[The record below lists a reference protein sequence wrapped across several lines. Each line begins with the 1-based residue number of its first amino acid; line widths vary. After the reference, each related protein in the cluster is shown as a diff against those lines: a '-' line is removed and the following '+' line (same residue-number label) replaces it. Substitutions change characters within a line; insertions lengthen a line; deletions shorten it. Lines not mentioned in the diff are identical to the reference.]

1 MLRAPR
7 MSSGPRASMSMS
19 PPRAVQARRVQFQRA
34 ARLAVLARV
43 VAAGAQVDARAAVQ
57 AQRALAGL
65 EFDDGAVGRVD
76 DLAVAVDAQR
86 GAVRVQHGI
95 GRQAQAVARRQADA
109 AHADAAGVD
118 AAGHREAAGVD
129 RDIDFAGADFVADG
143 QVAALDL
150 EAARAVDRA
159 RVQALVQRG
168 EIQLLGADVDGA
180 LGIRHA
186 RAAGL
191 VVARGA
197 AQDAALQ
204 VDAARAGIQ
213 RDGRQAAGA
222 VVAGRQV
229 DDAAGG
235 LGDVAVAAFQD
246 GFAAPA
252 VFGQLLEWHG
262 PARQVQLRLAGQ
274 DQRPVGA
281 QRHLPEGRAMRP
293 SMLSRPASSQ
303 VPRPGRVSRRPA
315 RRRAWPG

>member
-19 PPRAVQARRVQFQRA
+19 PRAPFRRGAFSSSVPRGLPSWRGSSLPARRSM
-34 ARLAVLARV
+34 
-43 VAAGAQVDARAAVQ
+43 RAAVQ

-159 RVQALVQRG
+159 AFRRWFSAVKSSCWARMST
-168 EIQLLGADVDGA
+168 APWA
-180 LGIRHA
+180 RHA

-204 VDAARAGIQ
+204 GRRGPR
-213 RDGRQAAGA
+213 RD
-222 VVAGRQV
+222 
-229 DDAAGG
+229 
-235 LGDVAVAAFQD
+235 
-246 GFAAPA
+246 
-252 VFGQLLEWHG
+252 
-262 PARQVQLRLAGQ
+262 PARWPSGGRRGCSGQ
-274 DQRPVGA
+274 T
-281 QRHLPEGRAMRP
+281 GR
-293 SMLSRPASSQ
+293 
-303 VPRPGRVSRRPA
+303 
-315 RRRAWPG
+315 